1 MSPLWI
7 LALQALI
14 SVLGSLL
21 LLALLRA
28 PLTRTLQGLC
38 PTAEAAA
45 FWWAYVCA
53 MLTAPPLVLVLLVNL
68 WASSATLAEQVR
80 WAALASLCGMLWG
93 LRLLGQ
99 RIGAFVPLPGAAHA
113 RAMAARREAA

>member
-21 LLALLRA
+21 LL
-28 PLTRTLQGLC
+28 
-38 PTAEAAA
+38 
-45 FWWAYVCA
+45 
-53 MLTAPPLVLVLLVNL
+53 VL
-68 WASSATLAEQVR
+68 
-80 WAALASLCGMLWG
+80 
-93 LRLLGQ
+93 
-99 RIGAFVPLPGAAHA
+99 LPGAAHA